1 MVSVPQE
8 SDFDLVMMDTTIAT
22 ELQTQLK
29 SVAEKVNEERAK
41 IVDKAI
47 RQLLLKTNCKLS
59 NLRAFHFHDG
69 REYVVAPSGVGFR
82 IYMEWGNKENDYS
95 IILKVVPIMMQKE
108 LPNAGSK

>member
-1 MVSVPQE
+1 VALDQQD
-8 SDFDLVMMDTTIAT
+8 SDFGLVMDATVAT

-29 SVAEKVNEERAK
+29 SVAEKMNEEKAK

-59 NLRAFHFHDG
+59 DLRAFHFHDG

-95 IILKVVPIMMQKE
+95 IILKAAPIIMQEE
-108 LPNAGSK
+108 LPN